1 MNQIE
6 RQARIAKSN
15 HRIWRN
21 VLRSWVI
28 VGAAAFLVGV
38 AAGVAIAGRTQAAG
52 DVLLVKAQAAEPI
65 WTPAPEEAKPKFV
78 AIRQETVPLSPE
90 FQKYVHDVSVEYGVD
105 FTLVLAVM
113 AQESRFDS
121 SAVSQ
126 TGDVGLMQINGIN
139 HPRLSAALGI
149 TDFSDPYQ
157 NVRAGVYML
166 RELTQR
172 YYEPS
177 RVLMAYHMGE
187 TAAASAWS
195 QGIYE
200 TGYTR
205 SVLRHQREIRAVW
218 DAVPV

>member
-6 RQARIAKSN
+6 RQTRIAKSN
-15 HRIWRN
+15 DRIWKN
-21 VLRSWVI
+21 VLKSWVI
-28 VGAAAFLVGV
+28 VGTAAFLMGV
-38 AAGVAIAGRTQAAG
+38 AAGVDVAGHTRAAE

-65 WTPAPEEAKPKFV
+65 WTPAPEVKPKFV

-90 FQKYVHDVSVEYGVD
+90 FQKYVHDVAAENGVD

-121 SAVSQ
+121 SAVSR

-166 RELTQR
+166 RELTQK

-187 TAAASAWS
+187 SAASSAWS

>member
-28 VGAAAFLVGV
+28 VGAVAFLVGV
-38 AAGVAIAGRTQAAG
+38 AAGVVIAGRTQAAG

-65 WTPAPEEAKPKFV
+65 WTPAPEKAKKFV

-90 FQKYVHDVSVEYGVD
+90 FQKYVHDVSAEYSVD

-166 RELTQR
+166 KQLFDKYQD
-172 YYEPS
+172 PHMA
-177 RVLMAYHMGE
+177 LMAYNMGE
-187 TAAASAWS
+187 GGASWCWEQGVYTS
-195 QGIYE
+195 QYSREVINI
-200 TGYTR
+200 
-205 SVLRHQREIRAVW
+205 QRELKRANRGMM
-218 DAVPV
+218 A

>member
-38 AAGVAIAGRTQAAG
+38 AAGVVIAGHTQAAG

-65 WTPAPEEAKPKFV
+65 WTPAPEKAKKFV

-90 FQKYVHDVSVEYGVD
+90 FQKYVHDVSAEYGVD

-166 RELTQR
+166 KQLFDKYQD
-172 YYEPS
+172 PHMA
-177 RVLMAYHMGE
+177 LMAYNMGE
-187 TAAASAWS
+187 GGASWCWEQGVYTS
-195 QGIYE
+195 QYSREVINI
-200 TGYTR
+200 
-205 SVLRHQREIRAVW
+205 QRELKRANRGMM
-218 DAVPV
+218 A

>member
-28 VGAAAFLVGV
+28 VGAVAFLVGV
-38 AAGVAIAGRTQAAG
+38 AAGVVIAGHTQAAG

-65 WTPAPEEAKPKFV
+65 WTPAPEKAKKFV

-90 FQKYVHDVSVEYGVD
+90 FQKYVHDVSAEYGVD

>member
-6 RQARIAKSN
+6 RQTRVLRNN

-28 VGAAAFLVGV
+28 VGTAAFLVGL
-38 AAGVAIAGRTQAAG
+38 AAGVVIAGHTQAAG

-65 WTPAPEEAKPKFV
+65 WTPAPEVKPKFV
-78 AIRQETVPLSPE
+78 AIRQETVPLSAE
-90 FQKYVHDVSVEYGVD
+90 FQRYVHDVSVEYGVD

-121 SAVSQ
+121 SAVSG

-139 HPRLSAALGI
+139 HPRLSVALGI

-166 RELTQR
+166 RELTQK
-172 YYEPS
+172 YFEPS

-187 TAAASAWS
+187 SAAASAWS